1 MLVPKGDSQRR
12 DYQRRLPGYRRQGK
26 PAKKTRQKP
35 AKNPPR
41 EKAGGRYATGLLLQ
55 LPAREV
61 RFRCDSMPKV

>member
-12 DYQRRLPGYRRQGK
+12 DV
-26 PAKKTRQKP
+26 QKRSLDVTARKIRHENP
-35 AKNPPR
+35 RENPPR

>member
-1 MLVPKGDSQRR
+1 MLVPAVDSQRR
-12 DYQRRLPGYRRQGK
+12 DFRDDRHS
-26 PAKKTRQKP
+26 PAREL
-35 AKNPPR
+35 ARELERELAR

>member
-1 MLVPKGDSQRR
+1 MLVPAADSQRR
-12 DYQRRLPGYRRQGK
+12 DFRADRHS
-26 PAKKTRQKP
+26 PAREL
-35 AKNPPR
+35 AR